1 MTPSDGSVPGTGF
14 DPDGILRAVIRAPPM
29 LSIDVGDDFA
39 ENVRDV
45 WRTMN
50 AKVPKDPDFDVG
62 VWRFADVPDLM
73 AVARVPGYPDVRIVY
88 DSRNIIT
95 WGEES
100 GLRTVLYL
108 TVGSD
113 WYHIHDVKTDGGV
126 LMLEIEPDSIPGVGD
141 TLGRIASEH
150 NMERSPGGGCDET
163 KTRELTELVLGLGFV
178 RELVED
184 HIRDDSS
191 RGMSRDDIVADTARR
206 LERLFANNC
215 DMMYDVLEP
224 RPGVLNPRTFF
235 TSEVDWKQVTA
246 AVFDGMGSEGVGA

>member
-1 MTPSDGSVPGTGF
+1 MN
-14 DPDGILRAVIRAPPM
+14 RATADSIKESGEQGAPM
-29 LSIDVGDDFA
+29 LPIDVGEDFA
-39 ENVRDV
+39 TDIIDV
-45 WRTMN
+45 WNSMTAR
-50 AKVPKDPDFDVG
+50 VPKDPDFDVG

-73 AVARVPGYPDVRIVY
+73 AVAEIPGYTDVRIIY

-100 GLRTVLYL
+100 GVRTFLYL

-113 WYHIHDVKTDGGV
+113 WYHIHDVKTDGDT
-126 LMLEIEPDSIPGVGD
+126 LMLEIEPDSISGVGEI
-141 TLGRIASEH
+141 LGRISSGKD
-150 NMERSPGGGCDET
+150 MERSSGGGCDET

-191 RGMSRDDIVADTARR
+191 RGMSRDDIIEDTSGR
-206 LERLFANNC
+206 LEKLFANNY

-224 RPGVLNPRTFF
+224 RPGVLNPRTFY
-235 TSEVDWKQVTA
+235 TPEVDWKQVTA
-246 AVFDGMGSEGVGA
+246 AVFDGMGSEGVGE